1 MRSICDAMPT
11 HRIVISGLL
20 IALVVGCAPTNRDE
34 LIKEALAK
42 DPSFKGIL
50 DKRKELGNRIETY
63 EQELELKRST
73 VDRTIKQL
81 RRDLT
86 ESVATVHKKIQHAKS
101 QMEPDHGRMNL
112 ALSKAGEELTVKR
125 AHRASIGRQMSQLRK
140 SLKAEGMTDAD
151 RTRQQQQLDELSADA
166 TRVDTELKALQ
177 EHVRLLKIKLL
188 LLKL

>member
-42 DPSFKGIL
+42 DPSFKAVL
-50 DKRKELGNRIETY
+50 DKRKALDNRIETY
-63 EQELELKRST
+63 EQELELKRTT

-101 QMEPDHGRMNL
+101 QMEPDRGRMNL
-112 ALSKAGEELTVKR
+112 ALSKAGEELKVKR

-166 TRVDTELKALQ
+166 ARVDTELKALQ

>member
-1 MRSICDAMPT
+1 MRSMYDAMPT

-42 DPSFKGIL
+42 DPSFKAVL
-50 DKRKELGNRIETY
+50 DKRKALDNRIETY
-63 EQELELKRST
+63 EQELELKRTT

-101 QMEPDHGRMNL
+101 QMEPDRERMNL
-112 ALSKAGEELTVKR
+112 ALSKAGEELKVKR

-166 TRVDTELKALQ
+166 TRVDTELKELQ